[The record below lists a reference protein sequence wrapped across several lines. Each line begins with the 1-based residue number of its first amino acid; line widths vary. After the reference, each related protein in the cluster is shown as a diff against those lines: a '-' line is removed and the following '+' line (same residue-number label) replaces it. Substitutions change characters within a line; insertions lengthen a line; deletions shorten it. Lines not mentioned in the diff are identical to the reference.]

1 VLVIDDDRIFRE
13 LLLRVL
19 EKGTASA

>member
-1 VLVIDDDRIFRE
+1 VYNNSRE

-19 EKGTASA
+19 LIKRSRTVR